1 MAKIFKTLQDLNG
14 VTDMIVHG
22 GRFHADDVASVALAA
37 LMKDTTIN
45 NRDFSIK
52 RLNTLPMYNDESTLI
67 ADVGGGQFD
76 HHQDTERSDTS
87 RAAIGKL
94 WVTFGKEYIG
104 LSTKNVDRA
113 FELVDQK
120 LIHKLDMADIFG
132 PSRDNDISMMIRS
145 VNEATPND
153 CIDEAFIICAKSMV
167 PFINGIIQSCIKQAD
182 NEAEVQRLAEIY
194 NEQGYVD
201 LSDTS
206 YIPAASFKETAIHF
220 VLTKNLRGEGFTV
233 VSADAEKWPIKAT
246 ENEGGCT
253 FLHKGLFTG
262 TFLTKEDAI
271 AAIKNSL

>member
-1 MAKIFKTLQDLNG
+1 MAKIFNTLQDLYG

-22 GRFHADDVASVALAA
+22 GRFHADDVCSVALVS
-37 LMKDTTIN
+37 LIKNTSIN
-45 NRDFSIK
+45 NWDFSVK
-52 RLNTLPMYNDESTLI
+52 RMNAIPNYNNESTLI

-76 HHQDTERSDTS
+76 HHQDKDRNDTS
-87 RAAIGKL
+87 RAAVGKL
-94 WVTFGKEYIG
+94 WVTFGKEY
-104 LSTKNVDRA
+104 LKLFTNNVDRA

-145 VNEATPND
+145 VNESTANED
-153 CIDEAFIICAKSMV
+153 VDAAFIICAKSMV
-167 PFINGIIQSCIKQAD
+167 PFIDGIIQSCIKQAD
-182 NEAEVQRLAEIY
+182 NEAEVEKLSNAY
-194 NEQGYVD
+194 GDQGYVD
-201 LSDTS
+201 LSEVS
-206 YIPAASFKETAIHF
+206 YIPAPAFKETPIHF

-233 VSADAEKWPIKAT
+233 VSANVEQWPIKAT

-262 TFLTKEDAI
+262 SFLTKEDAI